1 MGSRRSG
8 GQSFQLSRSS
18 GLRAIS
24 VLELA
29 DCARKLKIQ
38 NGRNKTQNA
47 REKKLVNLLFIKM
60 DMRAPCVLFAYFS
73 APGDEKEET
82 GDWLLPSQSHSSF
95 ASLICEARFLQQTNL
110 NQLDYYPLFRCLFA
124 DVSPLQY
131 DGKFRNARELSKW

>member
-1 MGSRRSG
+1 MGSPRSG
-8 GQSFQLSRSS
+8 GQSFQLSRSN

-24 VLELA
+24 V

-47 REKKLVNLLFIKM
+47 RDKKLVDLLFIKM
-60 DMRAPCVLFAYFS
+60 DRRAPCVLFAYFS

-82 GDWLLPSQSHSSF
+82 GDWLLSCQSHSSF
-95 ASLICEARFLQQTNL
+95 ASLICEARFVQQTNL
-110 NQLDYYPLFRCLFA
+110 NQLDYPLFRCLFA
-124 DVSPLQY
+124 NVSPLQY